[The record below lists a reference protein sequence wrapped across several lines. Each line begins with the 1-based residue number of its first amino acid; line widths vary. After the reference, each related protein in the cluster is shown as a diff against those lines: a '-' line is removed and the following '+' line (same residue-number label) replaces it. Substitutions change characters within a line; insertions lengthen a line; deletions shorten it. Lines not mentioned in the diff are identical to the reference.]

1 MSSDATNQLALLV
14 EAVCSYSGSHG
25 AKIVADVDQK
35 SSLFLE
41 WIPYLNSQKTGVADE
56 LLDGAVSSLR
66 EAAACAGLGLVRPA
80 LLALRTQIDLVLGW
94 IYFKD
99 HRVEWEYLNISGDG
113 FKLKK
118 EILDYLSKH
127 VAGYGTRNGILKDIK
142 KRLEVD
148 PYRLLSAHVHSQSL
162 YTLPLVAELKDVV
175 GSAGTLEELP
185 MLAFEVDEY
194 ISDILFSIYAP
205 CWTQIASALKL
216 ELDVRFKTPAQK
228 NTFYSC

>member
-1 MSSDATNQLALLV
+1 MSSDAENQLGLLL
-14 EAVCSYSGSHG
+14 EAVYSFSTSHG
-25 AKIVADVDQK
+25 AKVVASVDEK

-80 LLALRTQIDLVLGW
+80 LLALRTEIDLVLGW

-99 HRVEWEYLNISGDG
+99 HRVEWEYLNVSGDG

-127 VAGYGTRNGILKDIK
+127 VAGYGARNGILKEVK

-175 GSAGTLEELP
+175 GTSETLEELP

-194 ISDILFSIYAP
+194 VSDILFSIYAP
-205 CWTQIASALKL
+205 SWTQIAQTLRSKL
-216 ELDVRFKTPAQK
+216 DLRFKTPAQK